1 MTYAT
6 QQQMIDRYGT
16 SALVMLTDR
25 AEFATGVIDA
35 AMIDRALADA
45 DAMID
50 GYLRGRYDT
59 VPLDPVPPQL
69 PPIAQALAYWS
80 LHLTEPDGKTKADYD
95 TALRMLKDI
104 ADGRL
109 KLAVAGAEPQ
119 TTAASGVRMTDRSR
133 PLSADAM
140 KGFI

>member
-1 MTYAT
+1 MTYTT

-25 AEFATGVIDA
+25 AEIATGVIDA
-35 AMIDRALADA
+35 AMIDHALESADA
-45 DAMID
+45 TID
-50 GYLRGRYDT
+50 GYLARHYAL
-59 VPLDPVPPQL
+59 PLLIVPPQL
-69 PPIAQALAYWS
+69 PPIAQVLAWWS

-95 TALRMLKDI
+95 TALRMPKDI

-109 KLAVAGAEPQ
+109 KLAVAGIEPQ

-133 PLSADAM
+133 PLSAESM

>member
-45 DAMID
+45 DATID
-50 GYLRGRYDT
+50 GYLARHYAL
-59 VPLDPVPPQL
+59 PLAVVPPQL

-104 ADGRL
+104 ADGRVR
-109 KLAVAGAEPQ
+109 LAVAGTEPQ
-119 TTAASGVRMTDRSR
+119 TTAASGVRMTDSSR
-133 PLSADAM
+133 PLSAGSM